1 MTKEEELQLQR
12 LLKRLALGELD
23 HLLILNE
30 RPDGPQIAAHLRS
43 YPLASCTYI
52 DPDPQRLQKVKA
64 LWPACHCGPWAALG
78 PLVDSSSMGQG
89 ASKVL
94 LNCHTVPQLDAL
106 WSHLAKG
113 ATLVVRAQ
121 KAASPLCT
129 LPTSTMHYDQLTIV
143 NGN

>member
-64 LWPACHCGPWAALG
+64 LWPDCHCGPWEALG

-89 ASKVL
+89 
-94 LNCHTVPQLDAL
+94 
-106 WSHLAKG
+106 HLAKG